1 MQRYAVSSVT
11 LRLKLLFAATSK
23 LECGRYS
30 FHSSVSGSC
39 TVRHPET
46 TVTTSFLDVSKVYSP
61 GTITPTVAGSVLV
74 WKAIDLTFPPKY
86 SFTVNGIMISLA
98 TIDGFPIDMIK
109 MDKMYFCS
117 SLTKNEVETIRS
129 RYGCWLWFFA
139 MAVSNRSRYT
149 GSFPSVRR
157 AKRVH
162 HPTSRILYSL
172 QKHHCCSKVQKSNL
186 FTANTL
192 QSAICNL
199 HLHHFGCR

>member
-117 SLTKNEVETIRS
+117 TLTKNEVETNRS
-129 RYGCWLWFFA
+129 RYGCGFSLWQCQTRLP
-139 MAVSNRSRYT
+139 VY
-149 GSFPSVRR
+149 G
-157 AKRVH
+157 
-162 HPTSRILYSL
+162 
-172 QKHHCCSKVQKSNL
+172 
-186 FTANTL
+186 
-192 QSAICNL
+192 
-199 HLHHFGCR
+199 